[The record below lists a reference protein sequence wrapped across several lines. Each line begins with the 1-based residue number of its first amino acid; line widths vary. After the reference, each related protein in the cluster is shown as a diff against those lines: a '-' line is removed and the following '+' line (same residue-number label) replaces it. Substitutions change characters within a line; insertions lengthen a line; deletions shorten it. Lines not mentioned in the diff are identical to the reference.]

1 MVRTF
6 IRSIGLPVLAL
17 FAGVAVFGMASTG
30 VQAQGAKRAIEQVKG
45 DVYLFRNNFHNA
57 MFVVTNDGIVVTD
70 PINAEAV
77 GWLKA
82 ELKKRFNKPVTHMI
96 YSHSHDDH
104 NSGGQAWGAGI
115 EVIAHENLSK
125 NLNSGQTAAPTKT
138 YKDGYTLKAG
148 GKTFEIKYLGVGH
161 GDDMSAIVV
170 RPENVG
176 FVVDVIS
183 PGRLPF
189 RDFPRTDIAGLLSQ
203 IKAVEALNFDIM
215 AAGHSK
221 IGKHSD
227 ARDTRVYIE
236 NLMAA
241 VTTELKAGKS
251 VDDVVKSVKM
261 EDYKGWISYK
271 QFLELNVRGMVK
283 WLKDSGKV

>member
-1 MVRTF
+1 MVRAF
-6 IRSIGLPVLAL
+6 IRSIGLPVLVI
-17 FAGVAVFGMASTG
+17 FAVVGMVSADA
-30 VQAQGAKRAIEQVKG
+30 QAQGAKRSIEQVKG
-45 DVYLFRNNFHNA
+45 DVYLFHNNFHNA

-96 YSHSHDDH
+96 YSHSHGDH
-104 NSGGQAWGAGI
+104 NSGGQAWGSGI
-115 EVIAHENLSK
+115 EVIGHENVSK
-125 NLNSGQTAAPTKT
+125 NIGPGQTAAPTKT
-138 YKDGYTLKAG
+138 FKDSYTLKTG
-148 GKTFEIKYLGVGH
+148 GKTFEVKFLGVGH
-161 GDDMSAIVV
+161 GDDLSAIVV

-176 FVVDVIS
+176 FVVDAVS

-189 RDFPRTDIAGLLSQ
+189 RDFPRTDIGGLINQ
-203 IKAVEALNFDIM
+203 IKTIEGLNFDVM

-221 IGKHSD
+221 VGKHSD

-236 NLMAA
+236 KLMAA
-241 VTTELKAGKS
+241 VTKELKAGKS

-261 EDYKGWISYK
+261 EEYKDWGAYK
-271 QFLELNVRGMVK
+271 NFLEPNIRGMAK
-283 WLKDSGKV
+283 WLKESGKV